1 MSLKS
6 IIESIFPFLFN
17 AVERFF
23 DKLPKDQQQALI
35 QAGQFGQVIKK
46 FLNDGYQAIIDESE
60 KLGIDSMTA
69 DKLLNDL
76 GGKLGLTV
84 KDGADL
90 IDQLQAKVNAG
101 LQDSAWD
108 NLWTSV
114 SGQLAIIIAG
124 GTINWPTLALGL
136 IEFVYRK
143 FVQPKV

>member
-6 IIESIFPFLFN
+6 ILESIFPFLFN

-23 DKLPKDQQQALI
+23 DKLPKDQQQSLI
-35 QAGQFGQVIKK
+35 QAGQFGQIIKK
-46 FLNDGYQAIIDESE
+46 FLTEGYQAIIDEAG
-60 KLGIDSMTA
+60 KIGIDSMTA

-114 SGQLAIIIAG
+114 SGQLSIIIAG
-124 GTINWPTLALGL
+124 GAINWPTLALGL
-136 IEFVYRK
+136 VEFVYQK
-143 FVQPKV
+143 FIKANT